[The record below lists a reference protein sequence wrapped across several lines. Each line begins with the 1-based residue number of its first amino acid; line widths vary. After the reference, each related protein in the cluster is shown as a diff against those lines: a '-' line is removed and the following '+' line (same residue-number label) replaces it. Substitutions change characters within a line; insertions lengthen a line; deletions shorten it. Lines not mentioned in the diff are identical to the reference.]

1 MTRLTERISETWI
14 KVFLIKAQNS
24 YLTGMTEAW
33 QPVLQYSFDST
44 ISWARLLE
52 MKFNFCSFLNE
63 LDDLGKP
70 ILPNI
75 PSDLSF
81 AMISCSGSSTE
92 VKSNMW
98 PVEKSVSAQ
107 AWQAAAKASGL
118 EHLSSG
124 STSASPVGLFPPWMP
139 FYWLSFQLFFPKEKK
154 KYNKIKNIRNQN
166 VKLIFYKSLHGIIT
180 ASFLWEGFVTS
191 HISSLK

>member
-44 ISWARLLE
+44 ISWAGLLE
-52 MKFNFCSFLNE
+52 MKFTFFALSWMNWMIWGNQYFPTS
-63 LDDLGKP
+63 P
-70 ILPNI
+70 QTSHLPW
-75 PSDLSF
+75 F
-81 AMISCSGSSTE
+81 
-92 VKSNMW
+92 
-98 PVEKSVSAQ
+98 PVLAAPLRWRATCDQSVSAQ

-154 KYNKIKNIRNQN
+154 KNTIKSKI
-166 VKLIFYKSLHGIIT
+166 SGI
-180 ASFLWEGFVTS
+180 
-191 HISSLK
+191 KM

>member
-14 KVFLIKAQNS
+14 KVLLIKAQNS

-44 ISWARLLE
+44 ISWAGLLE
-52 MKFNFCSFLNE
+52 MKFTFFCSFLNE

-154 KYNKIKNIRNQN
+154 NTIKSKI
-166 VKLIFYKSLHGIIT
+166 SGI
-180 ASFLWEGFVTS
+180 
-191 HISSLK
+191 KM